1 MSIFTTELRYPIE
14 QYQDDN
20 GLDRRTYDAGV
31 YKLIGLDEYPIF
43 EESYRAK
50 LNNKIIEHYYF
61 KEIGTDTLG
70 RFRWYMRT
78 TMNEIMPYFNA
89 LYEAQNSITDPLT
102 NRNLSWHEV
111 WELAETGGS
120 TTDKEGGTTY
130 GRKDVTSTDG
140 TTGYGR
146 RDVVSTEGE
155 TDYGRTEHRANGGK
169 DTQLAG
175 TTKDKVIHSETPMNE
190 LQTNA
195 VENGNYATDVTFTT
209 HEGQRAGETVYGGT
223 TDVTNGGKDTTTST
237 RTSQASGADTSTSD
251 STSQASGRD
260 TTDSEERYTRAL
272 DTDGT
277 KTHTDV
283 GYDGTTPTAL
293 LAELADKFVNIDVQI
308 IERLAPLFMGLWE

>member
-43 EESYRAK
+43 EESYRSK

-61 KEIGTDTLG
+61 REIGTDTIG

-89 LYEAQNSITDPLT
+89 LYEAQNSITDPMT
-102 NRNLSWHEV
+102 NRNLSWREV
-111 WELAETGGS
+111 WQLAETGGS
-120 TTDKEGGTTY
+120 TTDRDGGTTY
-130 GRKDVTSTDG
+130 GRH
-140 TTGYGR
+140 
-146 RDVVSTEGE
+146 DVVSTEGE

-175 TTKDKVIHSETPMNE
+175 STKDKVIHSETPMNE

-209 HEGQRAGETVYGGT
+209 HEGQRAGETTYGGT
-223 TDVTNGGKDTTTST
+223 TDVTNGGADTTTSE
-237 RTSQASGADTSTSD
+237 R
-251 STSQASGRD
+251 TSQASGRD
-260 TTDSEERYTRAL
+260 TTDSNERYTRAL

-308 IERLAPLFMGLWE
+308 IDRLAPLFMGLWE

>member
-20 GLDRRTYDAGV
+20 NLARRTYDAGV
-31 YKLIGLDEYPIF
+31 YALIGLDEYPIF
-43 EESYRAK
+43 EESYRPT
-50 LNNKIIEHYYF
+50 LNKKIIEHYYF

-78 TMNEIMPYFNA
+78 TMAEIMPYFNA

-102 NRNLSWHEV
+102 NRNLSWREV
-111 WELAETGGS
+111 WQLAETGGS
-120 TTDKEGGTTY
+120 TTDKDGGTTY
-130 GRKDVTSTDG
+130 GR
-140 TTGYGR
+140 
-146 RDVVSTEGE
+146 RDVATTEGE

-175 TTKDKVIHSETPMNE
+175 STKDKVIHSETPMNE

-209 HEGQRAGETVYGGT
+209 HEGQRAGETTYGGT
-223 TDVTNGGKDTTTST
+223 TDVTNGGADTTTSE
-237 RTSQASGADTSTSD
+237 R
-251 STSQASGRD
+251 TSQASGRD

-277 KTHTDV
+277 KTHTDL

>member
-20 GLDRRTYDAGV
+20 RLARRTYDAGV
-31 YKLIGLDEYPIF
+31 YALIGLDEYPIF

-89 LYEAQNSITDPLT
+89 LYEAQNRITDPLT
-102 NRNLSWHEV
+102 NRNLSWREV
-111 WELAETGGS
+111 WQLAETGGS
-120 TTDKEGGTTY
+120 TTDKDGGTTY
-130 GRKDVTSTDG
+130 GRQDVTSTEG
-140 TTGYGR
+140 TTG
-146 RDVVSTEGE
+146 
-155 TDYGRTEHRANGGK
+155 YGRTEHRANGGK

-175 TTKDKVIHSETPMNE
+175 STKDKVIHSETPMNE

-209 HEGQRAGETVYGGT
+209 HEGQRAGETTYGGT
-223 TDVTNGGKDTTTST
+223 TDVTNGGADTTTSE
-237 RTSQASGADTSTSD
+237 R
-251 STSQASGRD
+251 TSQASGRD
-260 TTDSEERYTRAL
+260 TTDSKERYTRAL

-277 KTHTDV
+277 KTHTDT

-308 IERLAPLFMGLWE
+308 IDRLAPLFMGLWE

>member
-14 QYQDDN
+14 QYQDDK

-31 YKLIGLDEYPIF
+31 YQLIGLDEYPIF
-43 EESYRAK
+43 EESYRSK

-89 LYEAQNSITDPLT
+89 LYEAQNSIVDPMT
-102 NRNLSWHEV
+102 NRNLSWREV
-111 WELAETGGS
+111 WQLAETGGS
-120 TTDKEGGTTY
+120 TTDRDGGTTY
-130 GRKDVTSTDG
+130 GRRDVA
-140 TTGYGR
+140 TTG
-146 RDVVSTEGE
+146 SE

-175 TTKDKVIHSETPMNE
+175 STKDKVIHSETPMNE

-209 HEGQRAGETVYGGT
+209 HEGQRASETVYGGT
-223 TDVTNGGKDTTTST
+223 TDVTNGGADTTTSE
-237 RTSQASGADTSTSD
+237 R
-251 STSQASGRD
+251 TSQASGRD
-260 TTDSEERYTRAL
+260 TTDNEERYTRAL

-277 KTHTDV
+277 KTHTDL
-283 GYDGTTPTAL
+283 GYDGTSPTAL

>member
-20 GLDRRTYDAGV
+20 GLGRRTYDAGV

-130 GRKDVTSTDG
+130 GRKDVTSTE
-140 TTGYGR
+140 
-146 RDVVSTEGE
+146 SE

-209 HEGQRAGETVYGGT
+209 HEGQRASETVYGGT

-237 RTSQASGADTSTSD
+237 RTSQE
-251 STSQASGRD
+251 SGRD

-277 KTHTDV
+277 KTHTDI

-308 IERLAPLFMGLWE
+308 IDRLAPLFMGLWE

>member
-20 GLDRRTYDAGV
+20 NMPRRSYDDGI
-31 YKLIGLDEYPIF
+31 YELIGLDEYPIF
-43 EESYRAK
+43 EESYRAT

-61 KEIGTDTLG
+61 KEIGTDTLA

-102 NRNLSWHEV
+102 NRNLSWREV
-111 WELAETGGS
+111 WQLAETGGT
-120 TTDKEGGTTY
+120 TTDRDGGT
-130 GRKDVTSTDG
+130 S
-140 TTGYGR
+140 
-146 RDVVSTEGE
+146 
-155 TDYGRTEHRANGGK
+155 YGRTEHRANGGK

-175 TTKDKVIHSETPMNE
+175 STKDKVIHSETPMNE

-209 HEGQRAGETVYGGT
+209 HEGQHAGETTYGGT
-223 TDVTNGGKDTTTST
+223 TDVTTG
-237 RTSQASGADTSTSD
+237 
-251 STSQASGRD
+251 GRD
-260 TTDSEERYTRAL
+260 TTDSTTDYTRAL

-277 KTHTDV
+277 KTHTDI
-283 GYDGTTPTAL
+283 GYDGITPTAL
-293 LAELADKFVNIDVQI
+293 LAELAEKFVNIDVQVI
-308 IERLAPLFMGLWE
+308 QTLAPLFMGLWE

>member
-31 YKLIGLDEYPIF
+31 YQLIGLDEYPIF
-43 EESYRAK
+43 EESYRSK

-89 LYEAQNSITDPLT
+89 LYEAQNSITDPMT
-102 NRNLSWHEV
+102 NRNLSWREV
-111 WELAETGGS
+111 WQLAETGGY
-120 TTDKEGGTTY
+120 TTDRDGGTTY
-130 GRKDVTSTDG
+130 GR
-140 TTGYGR
+140 
-146 RDVVSTEGE
+146 RDVATTESE

-175 TTKDKVIHSETPMNE
+175 STKDKVIHSETPMNE

-209 HEGQRAGETVYGGT
+209 HEGQRASETVYGGT
-223 TDVTNGGKDTTTST
+223 TDVTNGGADTTTSE
-237 RTSQASGADTSTSD
+237 R
-251 STSQASGRD
+251 TSQASGRD
-260 TTDSEERYTRAL
+260 TTDSNERYTRAL

-277 KTHTDV
+277 KTHTDL

>member
-31 YKLIGLDEYPIF
+31 YALIGLDEYPIF

-89 LYEAQNSITDPLT
+89 LYEAQNSIVDPMT
-102 NRNLSWHEV
+102 NRNLSWREV
-111 WELAETGGS
+111 WQLAETGGT
-120 TTDKEGGTTY
+120 TTDKDGGTTY
-130 GRKDVTSTDG
+130 GR
-140 TTGYGR
+140 
-146 RDVVSTEGE
+146 RDVATTEGE

-175 TTKDKVIHSETPMNE
+175 STKDKVIHSETPMNE

-223 TDVTNGGKDTTTST
+223 TDVTNGGADTTTSE
-237 RTSQASGADTSTSD
+237 R
-251 STSQASGRD
+251 TSQASGRD